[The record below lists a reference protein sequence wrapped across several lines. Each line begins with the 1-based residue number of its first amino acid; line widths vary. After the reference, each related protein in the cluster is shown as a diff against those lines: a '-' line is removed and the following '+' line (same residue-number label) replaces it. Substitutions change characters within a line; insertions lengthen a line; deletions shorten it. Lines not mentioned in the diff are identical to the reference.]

1 MAPISSFAHE
11 SCCPIDNMTISQIAL
26 ILHARWRSAVVT
38 FLVIIGLVGLV
49 TLVMPRSYTGTGA
62 VVLDV
67 KSPDPIAGVVL
78 PGMVVS
84 SYMATQVD
92 VMQSERVIRRA
103 IHTLGLE
110 KDADL
115 RAVWQDVTE
124 GQGDFETWLAAR
136 ILKKLDV
143 KPGKESNVIVVQYT
157 NRDAELAAKT
167 ANAIVN
173 AYIETTLELRTEPAK
188 QFNAQF
194 QESTKAL
201 REELESAQ
209 KRLSQFQQRNGITV
223 TDERIDVENS
233 RLNELAAQVTQ
244 VQSAANESSSKQAE
258 AARKGEMQEVL
269 TNPMIMTLTA
279 SVSMQEARLHELR
292 QRLGEQNPQVIDLRA
307 NIKELRDRLGAE
319 KSRIVGGITANNT
332 VNQSHLESLRK
343 AMEDQRERVLKLKAQ
358 RDESNVLQ
366 RDLDNAQRGYDA
378 AFAKR
383 NQSNLESQ
391 ATQTNVSVI
400 QAATTPAFPSSPR
413 IILNIA
419 IGLVLGMAIAF
430 AVAVMRE
437 RRDWRLR
444 TDADVLEAL
453 NQPLLGVL
461 PDRQRLPSSG
471 RTLRLMAQRVMSRP
485 KLIGQ

>member
-1 MAPISSFAHE
+1 
-11 SCCPIDNMTISQIAL
+11 MTLSQIFL
-26 ILHARWRSAVVT
+26 ILRARWRSALVT
-38 FLVIIGLVGLV
+38 FAVLMGLVVAV
-49 TLVMPRSYTGTGA
+49 TLLLPRSYTGTGS

-67 KSPDPIAGVVL
+67 KSPDPVAGVVL

-103 IHTLGLE
+103 IRMLKLD

-115 RAVWQDVTE
+115 RAVWKEVTE
-124 GQGDFETWLAAR
+124 GQGEFETWLAAR
-136 ILKKLDV
+136 ILRKLDV

-157 NRDAELAAKT
+157 NRDPELAAKT
-167 ANAIVN
+167 ANAVVN
-173 AYIETTLELRTEPAK
+173 AYIDTTLELRTEPAK

-194 QESTKAL
+194 DESTKSL
-201 REELESAQ
+201 REALEVAQ
-209 KRLSQFQQRNGITV
+209 KRLSEFQQRNGITIS
-223 TDERIDVENS
+223 DERLDVENA
-233 RLNELAAQVTQ
+233 RLNELSAQVTQ
-244 VQSAANESSSKQAE
+244 VQSAANETSSRQAE
-258 AARKGEMQEVL
+258 AGRKGEMQEVL

-279 SVSMQEARLHELR
+279 SVSMQEARLNEMLG
-292 QRLGEQNPQVIDLRA
+292 RLGEQNPQVIDLRA
-307 NIKELRDRLGAE
+307 NIKEMRERLNAE
-319 KSRIVGGITANNT
+319 KARLISTLTVNNS
-332 VNQSHLESLRK
+332 VNQSRLQALRTS
-343 AMEDQRERVLKLKAQ
+343 MEDQRTRVLKLKAQ
-358 RDESNVLQ
+358 RDEAGVLQ
-366 RDLDNAQRGYDA
+366 RDLENAQRGYDA

-391 ATQTNVSVI
+391 TTQTNVSVI
-400 QAATTPAFPSSPR
+400 QVATTPAFPSSPR
-413 IILNIA
+413 VLLNVA
-419 IGLVLGMAIAF
+419 IGLVLGGAIAIV
-430 AVAVMRE
+430 VAVLRE
-437 RRDWRLR
+437 KRDWRLR

>member
-1 MAPISSFAHE
+1 
-11 SCCPIDNMTISQIAL
+11 MTLSQIFL
-26 ILHARWRSAVVT
+26 ILRARWRSALVT
-38 FLVIIGLVGLV
+38 FALLMGLVVAV
-49 TLVMPRSYTGTGA
+49 TLLLPRSYTGTGS

-67 KSPDPIAGVVL
+67 KSPDPVAGVVL

-103 IHTLGLE
+103 IRMLKLD

-115 RAVWQDVTE
+115 RAVWKEVTE
-124 GQGDFETWLAAR
+124 GQGEFETWLAAR
-136 ILKKLDV
+136 ILRKLDV

-157 NRDAELAAKT
+157 NRDPELAAKT
-167 ANAIVN
+167 ANAVVN
-173 AYIETTLELRTEPAK
+173 AYIDTTLELRTEPAK

-194 QESTKAL
+194 DESTKSL
-201 REELESAQ
+201 REALEVAQ
-209 KRLSQFQQRNGITV
+209 KRLSEFQQRNGITIS
-223 TDERIDVENS
+223 DERLDVENA
-233 RLNELAAQVTQ
+233 RLNELSAQVTQ
-244 VQSAANESSSKQAE
+244 VQSAANETSSRQAE
-258 AARKGEMQEVL
+258 AGRKGEMQEVL

-279 SVSMQEARLHELR
+279 SVSMQEARLNEMLG
-292 QRLGEQNPQVIDLRA
+292 RLGEQNPQVIDLRA
-307 NIKELRDRLGAE
+307 NIKEMRERLNAE
-319 KSRIVGGITANNT
+319 KARLISTLTVNNS
-332 VNQSHLESLRK
+332 VNQSRLQALRTS
-343 AMEDQRERVLKLKAQ
+343 MEDQRTRVLKLKAQ
-358 RDESNVLQ
+358 RDEAGVLQ
-366 RDLDNAQRGYDA
+366 RDLENAQRGYDA

-391 ATQTNVSVI
+391 TTQTNVSVI
-400 QAATTPAFPSSPR
+400 QVATTPAFPSSPR
-413 IILNIA
+413 VLLNVA
-419 IGLVLGMAIAF
+419 IGLLLGGAIAIV
-430 AVAVMRE
+430 VAVLRE
-437 RRDWRLR
+437 KRDWRLR

>member
-1 MAPISSFAHE
+1 
-11 SCCPIDNMTISQIAL
+11 MTLSQIFL
-26 ILHARWRSAVVT
+26 ILRARWRSALVT
-38 FLVIIGLVGLV
+38 FAVLMGLVVAV
-49 TLVMPRSYTGTGA
+49 TLLLPRSYTGTGS

-67 KSPDPIAGVVL
+67 KSPDPVAGVVL

-103 IHTLGLE
+103 IHMLKLD

-115 RAVWQDVTE
+115 RAVWQEVTE
-124 GQGDFETWLAAR
+124 GQGEFETWLAAR
-136 ILKKLDV
+136 ILRKLDV

-157 NRDAELAAKT
+157 NRDPELAAKT
-167 ANAIVN
+167 ANAVVN
-173 AYIETTLELRTEPAK
+173 AYIDTTLELRTEPAK

-194 QESTKAL
+194 DESTKSL
-201 REELESAQ
+201 REALEVAQ
-209 KRLSQFQQRNGITV
+209 KRLSDFQQRNGITIS
-223 TDERIDVENS
+223 DERLDVENA
-233 RLNELAAQVTQ
+233 RLNELSAQVTQ
-244 VQSAANESSSKQAE
+244 VQSAANETSSRQAE
-258 AARKGEMQEVL
+258 AGRKGEMQEVL

-279 SVSMQEARLHELR
+279 SVSMQEARLNEMLG
-292 QRLGEQNPQVIDLRA
+292 RLGDQNPQVIDLRA
-307 NIKELRDRLGAE
+307 NIKEMRERLNAE
-319 KSRIVGGITANNT
+319 KARLISTLTVNNS
-332 VNQSHLESLRK
+332 VNQSRLQALRTS
-343 AMEDQRERVLKLKAQ
+343 MEDQRTRVLKLKAQ
-358 RDESNVLQ
+358 RDEAGVLQ
-366 RDLDNAQRGYDA
+366 RDLENAQRGYDA

-391 ATQTNVSVI
+391 TTQTNVSVI
-400 QAATTPAFPSSPR
+400 QVATTPAFPSSPR
-413 IILNIA
+413 VLLNVA
-419 IGLVLGMAIAF
+419 IGLVLGGAIAIV
-430 AVAVMRE
+430 VAVLRE
-437 RRDWRLR
+437 KRDWRLR

>member
-1 MAPISSFAHE
+1 
-11 SCCPIDNMTISQIAL
+11 MTLSQIFL
-26 ILHARWRSAVVT
+26 ILRARWRSALVT
-38 FLVIIGLVGLV
+38 FALLMGLVVAV
-49 TLVMPRSYTGTGA
+49 TLLLPRSYTGTGS

-67 KSPDPIAGVVL
+67 KSPDPVAGVVL

-103 IHTLGLE
+103 IHMLKLD

-115 RAVWQDVTE
+115 RAVWQEVTE
-124 GQGDFETWLAAR
+124 GQGEFETWLAAR
-136 ILKKLDV
+136 ILRKLDV

-157 NRDAELAAKT
+157 NRDPELAAKT
-167 ANAIVN
+167 ANAVVN
-173 AYIETTLELRTEPAK
+173 AYIDTTLELRTEPAK

-194 QESTKAL
+194 DESTKSL
-201 REELESAQ
+201 REALEVAQ
-209 KRLSQFQQRNGITV
+209 KRLSDFQQRNGITIS
-223 TDERIDVENS
+223 DERLDVENA
-233 RLNELAAQVTQ
+233 RLNELSAQVTQ
-244 VQSAANESSSKQAE
+244 VQSAANETSSRQAE
-258 AARKGEMQEVL
+258 AGRKGEMQEVL

-279 SVSMQEARLHELR
+279 SVSMQEARLNEMLG
-292 QRLGEQNPQVIDLRA
+292 RLGEQNPQVIDLRA
-307 NIKELRDRLGAE
+307 NIKEMRERLNAE
-319 KSRIVGGITANNT
+319 KARLISTLTVNNS
-332 VNQSHLESLRK
+332 VNQSRLQALRTS
-343 AMEDQRERVLKLKAQ
+343 MEDQRTRVLKLKAQ
-358 RDESNVLQ
+358 RDEAGVLQ
-366 RDLDNAQRGYDA
+366 RDLENAQRGYDA

-391 ATQTNVSVI
+391 TTQTNVSVI
-400 QAATTPAFPSSPR
+400 QVATTPAFPSSPR
-413 IILNIA
+413 VLLNVA
-419 IGLVLGMAIAF
+419 IGLVLGGAIAIV
-430 AVAVMRE
+430 VAVLRE
-437 RRDWRLR
+437 KRDWRLR

>member
-1 MAPISSFAHE
+1 
-11 SCCPIDNMTISQIAL
+11 MTLSQIFL
-26 ILHARWRSAVVT
+26 ILRARWRSALVT
-38 FLVIIGLVGLV
+38 FALLMGLVVAV
-49 TLVMPRSYTGTGA
+49 TLLLPRSYTGTGS

-67 KSPDPIAGVVL
+67 KSPDPVAGVVL

-103 IHTLGLE
+103 IHMLKLD

-115 RAVWQDVTE
+115 RAVWQEVTE
-124 GQGDFETWLAAR
+124 GQGEFETWLAGR

-157 NRDAELAAKT
+157 NRDPELAAKT
-167 ANAIVN
+167 ANAVVN
-173 AYIETTLELRTEPAK
+173 AYIDTTLELRTEPAK

-194 QESTKAL
+194 DESTKSL
-201 REELESAQ
+201 REALEVAQ
-209 KRLSQFQQRNGITV
+209 KRLSEFQQRNGITIS
-223 TDERIDVENS
+223 DERLDVENA
-233 RLNELAAQVTQ
+233 RLNELSAQVTQ
-244 VQSAANESSSKQAE
+244 VQSAANETSSRQAE
-258 AARKGEMQEVL
+258 AGRKGEMQEVL

-279 SVSMQEARLHELR
+279 SVSMQEARLNEMLG
-292 QRLGEQNPQVIDLRA
+292 RLGDQNPQVIDLRA
-307 NIKELRDRLGAE
+307 NIKEMRERLNAE
-319 KSRIVGGITANNT
+319 KARLISTLTVNNS
-332 VNQSHLESLRK
+332 VNQSRLQALRTS
-343 AMEDQRERVLKLKAQ
+343 MEDQRTRVLKLKAQ
-358 RDESNVLQ
+358 RDEAGVLQ
-366 RDLDNAQRGYDA
+366 RDLENAQRGYDA

-391 ATQTNVSVI
+391 TTQTNVSVI
-400 QAATTPAFPSSPR
+400 QVATTPAFPSSPR
-413 IILNIA
+413 VLLNVA
-419 IGLVLGMAIAF
+419 IGLVLGGAIAIV
-430 AVAVMRE
+430 VAVLRE
-437 RRDWRLR
+437 KRDWRLR